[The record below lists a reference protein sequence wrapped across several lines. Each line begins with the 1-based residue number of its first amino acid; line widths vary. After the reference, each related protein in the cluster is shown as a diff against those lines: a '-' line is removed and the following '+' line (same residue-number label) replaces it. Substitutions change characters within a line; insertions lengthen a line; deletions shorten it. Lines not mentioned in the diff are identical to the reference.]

1 MMNVHAL
8 NGVPQED
15 WAGTSVQGVMV
26 PRENILWARP
36 EEPLLGLLER
46 LLANEVNQ
54 MPVVSESREGDDTS
68 MHIIGMVTRDSI
80 LRVIQ
85 TRSEVGAESV
95 RGK

>member
-1 MMNVHAL
+1 
-8 NGVPQED
+8 
-15 WAGTSVQGVMV
+15 MV

-54 MPVVSESREGDDTS
+54 MPVVSETVGEDEEVS

-85 TRSEVGAESV
+85 TRSEVGAESA

>member
-8 NGVPQED
+8 NSVRQEE

-54 MPVVSESREGDDTS
+54 MPVVSETGEGDDTS

-85 TRSEVGAESV
+85 TRSELGAESA